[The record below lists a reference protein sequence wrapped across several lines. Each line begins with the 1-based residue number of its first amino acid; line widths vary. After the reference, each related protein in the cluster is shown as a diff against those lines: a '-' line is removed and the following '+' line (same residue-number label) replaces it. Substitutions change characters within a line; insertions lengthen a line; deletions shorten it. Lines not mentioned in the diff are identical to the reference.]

1 MLHLLT
7 AILSILSAI
16 WKDVN
21 IHHHGDGVDCGVG
34 NPCFQQGPGISE
46 GFIFPNGV
54 LDTQQLIN
62 YATTTNILTNEFVP
76 TPN

>member
-1 MLHLLT
+1 MLHLST
-7 AILSILSAI
+7 TIPSILSAI
-16 WKDVN
+16 WKDVD
-21 IHHHGDGVDCGVG
+21 IHHHGDGVDRGVG

-46 GFIFPNGV
+46 GLIFPNGV

-62 YATTTNILTNEFVP
+62 YATTNILINEFVP